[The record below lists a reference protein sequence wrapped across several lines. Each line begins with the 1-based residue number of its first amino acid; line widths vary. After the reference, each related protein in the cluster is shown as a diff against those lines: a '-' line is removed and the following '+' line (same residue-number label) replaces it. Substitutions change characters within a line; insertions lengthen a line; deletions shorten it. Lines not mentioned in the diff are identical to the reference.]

1 MAKAAKNEKKREKET
16 LSKGWASEA
25 ELQRVSTSIE
35 EFAQNFPP
43 KFRNPTRSAAP
54 YLAAAWIHFLMALPY
69 LVQAMKKLQAGV
81 SMIPEKIFWAILG
94 FLVCF
99 FGGIFPATIAAAEAW
114 NLCGGPEVW
123 DQSKILLHEFM
134 KVVDATKEDEKEED
148 KDSKAVSLTP
158 QQVIQK
164 KMSIALSVMDPE
176 KVSNSLSCI
185 YICWIGVVGVLR
197 LQFARTIT
205 LGEVI
210 GAKVYEPVRKLEPAI
225 ESVIPED
232 YQKWVPV
239 VTRWTCKALAIS
251 LAWWIQRI
259 ISAVHSAIR
268 GGMIFGA
275 YLVDFLREKG
285 FLVVDHR
292 ETYIDEAIGW
302 SIAVL
307 GFLMQLAMG
316 FQLPFLFNLVLWP
329 IQLVEA
335 FIVWTVSA

>member
-1 MAKAAKNEKKREKET
+1 
-16 LSKGWASEA
+16 LKGWASEA
-25 ELQRVSTSIE
+25 ELDRVSSSIQE
-35 EFAQNFPP
+35 LAQNLPP
-43 KFRNPTRSAAP
+43 KLKNHARSAAP
-54 YLAAAWIHFLMALPY
+54 YLAFAWIHFLMALPY
-69 LVQAMKKLQAGV
+69 VVKGVKKLQEGI
-81 SMIPEKIFWAILG
+81 SMIPEKIFWAILS

-123 DQSKILLHEFM
+123 DQTKILMHELM
-134 KVVDATKEDEKEED
+134 KVADATKEEAKEE
-148 KDSKAVSLTP
+148 KDQTLTP

-164 KMSIALSVMDPE
+164 RMTIALQVMEPE

-210 GAKVYEPVRKLEPAI
+210 GAKVYKPVRKLEPAI
-225 ESVIPED
+225 ESVIPEE

-239 VTRWTCKALAIS
+239 VTRWTCKAIAIS

-268 GGMIFGA
+268 GGMIFGE
-275 YLVDFLREKG
+275 YLVDFLHEKG
-285 FLVVDHR
+285 FLVAEHR
-292 ETYIDEAIGW
+292 DTYMDEAIGW
-302 SIAVL
+302 SIAAL
-307 GFLMQLAMG
+307 GFMTQLAMG

-329 IQLVEA
+329 VQLLEA
-335 FIVWTVSA
+335 SIVWTVSS